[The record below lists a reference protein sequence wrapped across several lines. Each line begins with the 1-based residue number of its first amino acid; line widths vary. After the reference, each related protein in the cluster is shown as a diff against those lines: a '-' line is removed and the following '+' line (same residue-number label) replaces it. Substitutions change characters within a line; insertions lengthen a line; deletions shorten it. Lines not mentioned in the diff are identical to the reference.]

1 MNISCASFIV
11 RKVHSWLTQSLYERT
26 STLEISQIGPWTIKR
41 SSPETGRT
49 EWPRVALL
57 HSFYRSASPSGE
69 NIAVESQFEMLSQ
82 HGVDVTLIGV
92 HSDTAVSNNFRK
104 IETGLSVARGSG
116 LTPPSSA
123 GIETFDILHVHNTFP
138 NISHRWLAEIDIPK
152 VATVHNYRAFCSVG
166 TFTRN
171 DHRCFECVDGSPW
184 RAFSHACYRD
194 SRLAT
199 LPIVLQQSGPHS
211 WLKFL
216 QSLAITIIPGDSMRI
231 RLQDFGI
238 QNAITL
244 PQPTAH
250 EQPQKTDVDEPFD
263 NWLFV
268 GRLDQDKGIKEL
280 LGIWPTNQRLTVVGS
295 GPLYAECLERIRSRK
310 LLVQMIG
317 TKTSHEVAELMS
329 QSKGL
334 IFPSKALEGAPLV
347 YGEAMAAGLPVIASQ
362 GNILTEQIRIDS
374 TGASFDLESESSI
387 IEAIDFVMSNREYLA
402 KKCRALHRSRY
413 TEREWL
419 RGIQSIYELVL
430 SHGR

>member
-1 MNISCASFIV
+1 
-11 RKVHSWLTQSLYERT
+11 
-26 STLEISQIGPWTIKR
+26 
-41 SSPETGRT
+41 
-49 EWPRVALL
+49 
-57 HSFYRSASPSGE
+57 
-69 NIAVESQFEMLSQ
+69 
-82 HGVDVTLIGV
+82 
-92 HSDTAVSNNFRK
+92 
-104 IETGLSVARGSG
+104 
-116 LTPPSSA
+116 
-123 GIETFDILHVHNTFP
+123 
-138 NISHRWLAEIDIPK
+138 
-152 VATVHNYRAFCSVG
+152 
-166 TFTRN
+166 
-171 DHRCFECVDGSPW
+171 
-184 RAFSHACYRD
+184 
-194 SRLAT
+194 
-199 LPIVLQQSGPHS
+199 
-211 WLKFL
+211 
-216 QSLAITIIPGDSMRI
+216 MRI